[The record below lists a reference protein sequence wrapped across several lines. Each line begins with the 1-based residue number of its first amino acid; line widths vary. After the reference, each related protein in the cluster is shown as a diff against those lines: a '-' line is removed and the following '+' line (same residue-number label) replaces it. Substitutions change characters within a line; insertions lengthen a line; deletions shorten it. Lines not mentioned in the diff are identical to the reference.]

1 MIKFG
6 ILNPEITKV
15 ELPSSHLQALLYF
28 VASRTYNPIGMTGE
42 FNAGNNYNAKYEAEC
57 QGLEAAGLQVER
69 GINNFKLNWSGW
81 E

>member
-28 VASRTYNPIGMTGE
+28 VASRTYNPIGMTNE
-42 FNAGNNYNAKYEAEC
+42 LNAGNNWYANC
-57 QGLEAAGLQVER
+57 EAACQELEVQGCKLIVE
-69 GINNFKLNWSGW
+69 
-81 E
+81 